1 MSFSSFNKKQE
12 VRLFENCLSGIFHCL
27 DINDEKLSSSDEEDL
42 RVEQL
47 LLKDKW
53 RAIFDQFDPEGFG
66 EIPWSEFL
74 VVINQEEFRDQV
86 PPEKIDSLHDLAYKY
101 KQNI

>member
-1 MSFSSFNKKQE
+1 MSVWSSQ
-12 VRLFENCLSGIFHCL
+12 CS
-27 DINDEKLSSSDEEDL
+27 DINDLQPSSSEEEDL
-42 RVEQL
+42 RLEQL

-74 VVINQEEFRDQV
+74 VVINQEEFKDQV
-86 PPEKIDSLHDLAYKY
+86 PPGKIENLQDLAYKY
-101 KQNI
+101 VLAELPIVSGCNMLIC

>member
-1 MSFSSFNKKQE
+1 M
-12 VRLFENCLSGIFHCL
+12 RL
-27 DINDEKLSSSDEEDL
+27 
-42 RVEQL
+42 EQL

-74 VVINQEEFRDQV
+74 VVINQEEFKDQV
-86 PPEKIDSLHDLAYKY
+86 PLGKRENLVDLAYK
-101 KQNI
+101 

>member
-1 MSFSSFNKKQE
+1 M
-12 VRLFENCLSGIFHCL
+12 RA
-27 DINDEKLSSSDEEDL
+27 
-42 RVEQL
+42 EQL

-74 VVINQEEFRDQV
+74 VVMNQEEFKSQV
-86 PPEKIDSLHDLAYKY
+86 PEEKIDSLIELAYK
-101 KQNI
+101 

>member
-1 MSFSSFNKKQE
+1 MSVWSS
-12 VRLFENCLSGIFHCL
+12 HCS
-27 DINDEKLSSSDEEDL
+27 DINDLQLSRSEEEDL
-42 RVEQL
+42 RLEQL

-74 VVINQEEFRDQV
+74 VVINQDEFKDQI
-86 PPEKIDSLHDLAYKY
+86 PEGKIENLLDLAYK
-101 KQNI
+101 

>member
-1 MSFSSFNKKQE
+1 MSVWSS
-12 VRLFENCLSGIFHCL
+12 HCS
-27 DINDEKLSSSDEEDL
+27 DINDLQLSSSEEEDL
-42 RVEQL
+42 RLEQL

-74 VVINQEEFRDQV
+74 VVINQDEFKDQI
-86 PPEKIDSLHDLAYKY
+86 PEGKIENLLDLAYKY
-101 KQNI
+101 VVCRPCNIGMKMIC

>member
-1 MSFSSFNKKQE
+1 MFSQ
-12 VRLFENCLSGIFHCL
+12 LSVWHSHGS
-27 DINDEKLSSSDEEDL
+27 DINDVKLPSSDEEDL
-42 RVEQL
+42 RAEQL

-74 VVINQEEFRDQV
+74 VVINQKEFKDEV
-86 PPEKIDSLHDLAYKY
+86 PPEKIDSLIDLAYK
-101 KQNI
+101 

>member
-1 MSFSSFNKKQE
+1 MSVWSS
-12 VRLFENCLSGIFHCL
+12 HCA
-27 DINDEKLSSSDEEDL
+27 DINDLQLSSSEEEDL
-42 RVEQL
+42 RLEQL

-74 VVINQEEFRDQV
+74 VVINQEEFKDQV
-86 PPEKIDSLHDLAYKY
+86 PLGKRENLVDLAYK
-101 KQNI
+101 

>member
-1 MSFSSFNKKQE
+1 MSVWGSQCS
-12 VRLFENCLSGIFHCL
+12 H
-27 DINDEKLSSSDEEDL
+27 INDLQPSSSEEEDL
-42 RVEQL
+42 RLEQL

-74 VVINQEEFRDQV
+74 VVINQEEFKDQV
-86 PPEKIDSLHDLAYKY
+86 PLGKRENLVDLAYK
-101 KQNI
+101 

>member
-1 MSFSSFNKKQE
+1 MKIVCLAFSIVQ
-12 VRLFENCLSGIFHCL
+12 GL

-101 KQNI
+101 KQNP

>member
-1 MSFSSFNKKQE
+1 MSVWSS
-12 VRLFENCLSGIFHCL
+12 HCA
-27 DINDEKLSSSDEEDL
+27 DINDLQLSSSEEEDL
-42 RVEQL
+42 RLEQL

-74 VVINQEEFRDQV
+74 VVINQEEFKDQV
-86 PPEKIDSLHDLAYKY
+86 PPGKIENLMDLAYKY
-101 KQNI
+101 ELPIISDIRLQC